1 MLVKIYGPPG
11 TGKTTT
17 LNKLIN
23 KYKKRIPLNQIMFVS
38 FSNAAIDAIF
48 TKMGIDY
55 NKNTTRK
62 YPYFRTLHGLCL
74 SYLMSNGY
82 HKEFSRMFSV
92 PGFIDETYALFC
104 RKNKIPY
111 SYDIT
116 SEALGNQA
124 ISAWMKIVGVYY
136 PKYTIERCLDILH
149 SRDTKQYNAI
159 MKWMRYKKDN
169 SIYDWI
175 DIETLCYEKEI
186 NFGLYKKPPRVVF
199 FDEAQ
204 DFSPLEW
211 KLIDYITDGIEN
223 VYFAGDD
230 MQAIYSF
237 KGSKAE
243 EFLNYKC
250 DEEIVLPKSY
260 RLPSELV
267 NYSNK
272 IMELTRNKKWKEI
285 IPAREG
291 GKVVVY
297 DKRITI
303 QRVVDIALQY
313 LKLYPEDSIYILF
326 RTNYQASQAQDYLLS
341 QGVLYKTLKADKV
354 WNEDVPMLY
363 DILVKKKYGMK
374 LSVEEIR
381 KIVELLP
388 LDLSTKR
395 KFNKVLDGGV
405 VPITIASKLE
415 SIDVKKLIAENRKL
429 KKAFFSKVK
438 VGGLKIPVLD
448 VLLESAKKPTSSGVK
463 ISIDTMHASKGLEA
477 DVVFL
482 ADGLTQNVVKSIKND
497 GIDNELR
504 TYYVASTRARKLLCI
519 FPLSGATPFISQV
532 IKQ

>member
-1 MLVKIYGPPG
+1 MIVKIYGPPG

-23 KYKKRIPLNQIMFVS
+23 KYKDRIPMKQIMFVS

-82 HKEFSRMFSV
+82 HKEFSRMFGI
-92 PGFIDETYALFC
+92 PGFIDETYARFC

-124 ISAWMKIVGVYY
+124 ISSWMKIVGEYY
-136 PKYTIERCLDILH
+136 PKYSMGKCLDILH
-149 SRDTKQYNAI
+149 SKDVKQYNAI
-159 MKWMRYKKDN
+159 LKWLKYKKEN
-169 SIYDWI
+169 GIYDWI
-175 DIETLCYEKEI
+175 DIETMSFEKEI
-186 NFGLYKKPPRVVF
+186 NFGMYKKPPRIVF

-211 KLIDYITDGIEN
+211 KLIDYIIDGIET

-230 MQAIYSF
+230 MQAIYAF

-260 RLPSELV
+260 RLPSALV
-267 NYSNK
+267 DYSNK

-291 GKVVVY
+291 GKVVVF
-297 DKRITI
+297 DNRVTI
-303 QRVVDIALQY
+303 QHIVDVALQY
-313 LKLYPEDSIYILF
+313 HELYPNDSIYILF
-326 RTNYQASQAQDYLLS
+326 RTNYQASQAQDYLIS
-341 QGVLYKTLKADKV
+341 KGILYKTLKADKV
-354 WNEDVPMLY
+354 WNEDVPVLY
-363 DILVKKKYGMK
+363 SIFVKKKHGIK
-374 LSVEEIR
+374 LSIEEIR

-395 KFNKVLDGGV
+395 KFNNVLDGGV
-405 VPITIASKLE
+405 VPISISTKLQ
-415 SIDVKKLIAENRKL
+415 SIDLVKLIAENRKL

-438 VGGLKIPVLD
+438 VGGANVPIID
-448 VLLESAKKPTSSGVK
+448 ILLESAKNQKMPNVN

-477 DVVFL
+477 DVVFI
-482 ADGLTQNVVKSIKND
+482 ADGLTQNTLKSIKTE

-504 TYYVASTRARKLLCI
+504 TYYVASTRARKLLCVY
-519 FPLSGATPFISQV
+519 PLAEATPFISQV
-532 IKQ
+532 IK